1 MFWFHLSSWPGRGP
15 DPGSDKVMV
24 KNGSG
29 NNGNRLGSSM
39 IFNDFQ
45 KGSSGSNACL
55 RAGRQ
60 CLQQGLLRGRSHYLS
75 SKELCCGCRSYSDQ
89 GLIPPCLC
97 FFFIIA
103 VVKCNICIEEAIFF
117 SRGSC
122 EGTAGLLQDC
132 SLLAIWHVWVFVDRE
147 DLTNVRF
154 QKPQSQDRA
163 NERGEQWW
171 HPTPHVHS
179 RSGWSHLITCFSH
192 NIIWA
197 AYPPI
202 CFKQA
207 VLWIRFQ
214 S

>member
-97 FFFIIA
+97 FFSSLRLSNATSALRKRSSSREARAKAPQDFCRIVLYWQYGMYGFLWTVKISQMSGFKSLKVKIA
-103 VVKCNICIEEAIFF
+103 RTKEASNGGI
-117 SRGSC
+117 
-122 EGTAGLLQDC
+122 Q
-132 SLLAIWHVWVFVDRE
+132 
-147 DLTNVRF
+147 
-154 QKPQSQDRA
+154 
-163 NERGEQWW
+163 
-171 HPTPHVHS
+171 PHMSIVGQVGH
-179 RSGWSHLITCFSH
+179 T
-192 NIIWA
+192 
-197 AYPPI
+197 
-202 CFKQA
+202 
-207 VLWIRFQ
+207 
-214 S
+214 